1 MIRPLLTA
9 IHHTALGIACLGFA
23 FSILFSLTAEPGYA
37 MCSLLALIVGCIV
50 AGWCRGH
57 LDRLDFGP
65 TLHLED

>member
-9 IHHTALGIACLGFA
+9 IHYGALAVASIGFA
-23 FSILFSLTAEPGYA
+23 FSILFSMTSDPGYA
-37 MCSLLALIVGCIV
+37 MCSLLALMVGAIV
-50 AGWCRGH
+50 AGWARGH